1 MLLELV
7 ALCTCMAGRYDG
19 RGFHGSCCRGSIEGR
34 RACCPCRAPWRVSTA
49 SRPWLNDG
57 EGNGPDA
64 MVYALTESGELLT
77 ECTDADTAVH
87 LIVAR
92 DPEDGRY
99 YPVDSR
105 TITDDID
112 VTVERG
118 PDDVPAQVPIVKE
131 QRLRRLPR
139 PHARTPS

>member
-1 MLLELV
+1 LADPGRTKGLGESPSSKALFVFALL
-7 ALCTCMAGRYDG
+7 
-19 RGFHGSCCRGSIEGR
+19 
-34 RACCPCRAPWRVSTA
+34 
-49 SRPWLNDG
+49 
-57 EGNGPDA
+57 
-64 MVYALTESGELLT
+64 
-77 ECTDADTAVH
+77 ADTAVH

-92 DPEDGRY
+92 DPEDGQY

-131 QRLRRLPR
+131 QHLLDAVNLALAASEGGTDDHRDGEEDQPGS
-139 PHARTPS
+139 ARSMA

>member
-1 MLLELV
+1 V
-7 ALCTCMAGRYDG
+7 
-19 RGFHGSCCRGSIEGR
+19 
-34 RACCPCRAPWRVSTA
+34 
-49 SRPWLNDG
+49 
-57 EGNGPDA
+57 
-64 MVYALTESGELLT
+64 T

-118 PDDVPAQVPIVKE
+118 PDDLPAQVPIVKE
-131 QRLRRLPR
+131 QHLLDAGEPRSRRIR
-139 PHARTPS
+139 ERN

>member
-1 MLLELV
+1 MTASLKDV
-7 ALCTCMAGRYDG
+7 V
-19 RGFHGSCCRGSIEGR
+19 RGEIR
-34 RACCPCRAPWRVSTA
+34 RAVEATPFRLLIIAR
-49 SRPWLNDG
+49 NDDG

-92 DPEDGRY
+92 DPEDGQY

-131 QRLRRLPR
+131 QHLLDAVNLALAASEGGTDDHRDGEEDQPGS
-139 PHARTPS
+139 ARSMA